1 MLFIQE
7 NFHLYTTYKNKKM
20 LNKFYKK
27 NLNKYSRF
35 FEFIFFLRHLLII
48 FFIATAVFV
57 TIPIFFNY
65 EKKAEVVKSYLF
77 KNYNFKIINY
87 EKIKYNIFPTPNL
100 ELTNVQLSLKSSIE
114 NLNIKKTIIYL
125 NFFNIYN
132 YEDFSS
138 RKLILKDS
146 NIKFQISNFKHL
158 INQLFKKRKKL
169 YFDNLNF
176 KMIDD
181 NVAIITLNEI
191 KFTNFGYNK
200 NLIRGKIFDKNFEIK
215 VGDNHK
221 NFNLKLLNTGIKA
234 SINLEEDQT
243 KNIKVGIFKSKI
255 LNTNFKSNF
264 EYDGKGIKIYNAFFR
279 SKNISFK
286 KKSEIVLSPFLD
298 INSNFII
305 EEFNTAILN
314 NIDLNKI
321 LKYKELLRKINSK
334 SEINFKSKKFNRKFF
349 EDLNLSIDLAFG
361 RVHYFKQLSNKN
373 NVFLCD
379 GNINFLEEYPLLFF
393 DCYIKLANKKEFLKK
408 FSIKSNEKKEKFH
421 LKVKGNLSV
430 INKKVNF
437 KSISIDDN
445 YKASKEDLK
454 YFKNTFENILFDKT
468 FFEIFDLK
476 KIKKFIVEIS

>member
-1 MLFIQE
+1 
-7 NFHLYTTYKNKKM
+7 M

-65 EKKAEVVKSYLF
+65 EKKAEVVKSHLF
-77 KNYNFKIINY
+77 ENYNFKITNY

-100 ELTNVQLSLKSSIE
+100 ELTNVQLNLKSSIE

-125 NFFNIYN
+125 NFFNIYD
-132 YEDFSS
+132 YENFNS
-138 RKLILKDS
+138 RKLTLKNS

-158 INQLFKKRKKL
+158 ISQLFNEKKKL
-169 YFDNLNF
+169 YFDNLNL
-176 KMIDD
+176 KMMDD
-181 NVAIITLNEI
+181 NIAIITINNI

-200 NLIRGKIFDKNFEIK
+200 NLIRGKIFDKKFEVE

-221 NFNLKLLNTGIKA
+221 NFNFKLLSSGIKA
-234 SINLEEDQT
+234 SINLEENKT
-243 KNIKVGIFKSKI
+243 NNIKRGIFKSKI

-264 EYDGKGIKIYNAFFR
+264 DYDGKVIKIYNAFFR

-286 KKSEIVLSPFLD
+286 KNGEIFLSPFLD
-298 INSNFII
+298 INSNLTID
-305 EEFNTAILN
+305 EFNTSILK

-321 LKYKELLRKINSK
+321 LKFKELQRKLNSK
-334 SEINFKSKKFNRKFF
+334 IEINFKPKKFNRNFF
-349 EDLNLSIDLAFG
+349 EDLNLRIDLAYG
-361 RVHYFKQLSNKN
+361 RMHYFKKLSNKN
-373 NVFLCD
+373 NVTQCG

-393 DCYIKLANKKEFLKK
+393 DCYIKLGNKKEFLKK
-408 FSIKSNEKKEKFH
+408 FSVKSNGKKETFD

-437 KSISIDDN
+437 KNISIDDS

-454 YFKNTFENILFDKT
+454 YFKNTFENILFDKN

-476 KIKKFIVEIS
+476 KIKKFITEIS